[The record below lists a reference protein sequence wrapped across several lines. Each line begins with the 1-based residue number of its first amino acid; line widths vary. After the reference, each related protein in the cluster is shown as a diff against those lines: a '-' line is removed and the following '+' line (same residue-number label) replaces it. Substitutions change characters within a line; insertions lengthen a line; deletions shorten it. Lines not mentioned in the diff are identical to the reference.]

1 MYSYTM
7 YLFERNNGIR
17 PSSEFPSVFA
27 TCIEVHPRPKFVLLN
42 SRLGPISL
50 RGTEPMLIH
59 TCLQDTRDLFGT
71 IEGKTFQRIT
81 NLYIKCD
88 STYFSVVQLD
98 TYNFLMAGAPYF
110 YPTSTLTSPKP
121 LNAIEIRSL
130 LKETLNAI
138 STNIIKPEHIEEE
151 EEEDEETEDLQIHNP
166 VQITLKPHTLRAIIL
181 QAVGTDCPISFEP
194 IVELSAAV
202 TTCQHVF
209 RRDAI
214 ERWLLA
220 NTTCPVCREE
230 CEVC

>member
-1 MYSYTM
+1 M
-7 YLFERNNGIR
+7 YLFDRNNGIR

-50 RGTEPMLIH
+50 RGTEPILIH

-71 IEGKTFQRIT
+71 IEDKRFQRIT

-98 TYNFLMAGAPYF
+98 TYNFLMTGVPYF

-130 LKETLNAI
+130 LKATFNAI
-138 STNIIKPEHIEEE
+138 PTSILKPEQIH
-151 EEEDEETEDLQIHNP
+151 EEDEEEDNEDLQIHNP

-194 IVELSAAV
+194 IVEVSAAV

-209 RRDAI
+209 KRDAI
-214 ERWLLA
+214 ERWLIA
-220 NTTCPVCREE
+220 NTTCPVCRED
-230 CEVC
+230 CELC

>member
-1 MYSYTM
+1 M
-7 YLFERNNGIR
+7 YLFDRNNGIR

-50 RGTEPMLIH
+50 RGTEPILIH

-98 TYNFLMAGAPYF
+98 TYNFLMSGAPYF
-110 YPTSTLTSPKP
+110 YPTSTLISRKP

-130 LKETLNAI
+130 LKATFNAI
-138 STNIIKPEHIEEE
+138 PTSILKPEQIHEEDEE
-151 EEEDEETEDLQIHNP
+151 EEEDNEDLQIHNP

-194 IVELSAAV
+194 IVEVSAAV

-209 RRDAI
+209 KRDAI

-230 CEVC
+230 CELC

>member
-1 MYSYTM
+1 M
-7 YLFERNNGIR
+7 YLFDRNNGIR

-50 RGTEPMLIH
+50 RGTEPILIH

-98 TYNFLMAGAPYF
+98 TYNFLMTGVPYF

-130 LKETLNAI
+130 LKATFNAI
-138 STNIIKPEHIEEE
+138 PTSILKPEQIH
-151 EEEDEETEDLQIHNP
+151 EEDEEEDNEDLQIHNP

-194 IVELSAAV
+194 IVEVSAAV

-209 RRDAI
+209 KRDAI
-214 ERWLLA
+214 ERWLIA
-220 NTTCPVCREE
+220 NTTCPVCRED
-230 CEVC
+230 CELC

>member
-1 MYSYTM
+1 M
-7 YLFERNNGIR
+7 YLFDRNNGIR

-50 RGTEPMLIH
+50 RGTEPILIH

-98 TYNFLMAGAPYF
+98 TYNFMMSGAPYF
-110 YPTSTLTSPKP
+110 YPTSKLTSLKP
-121 LNAIEIRSL
+121 LGAIEIRSL
-130 LKETLNAI
+130 LKATFNAI
-138 STNIIKPEHIEEE
+138 PTSILKPEQIHEEDE
-151 EEEDEETEDLQIHNP
+151 EEEDNEDLQIHNP

-194 IVELSAAV
+194 IVEMSAAV

-209 RRDAI
+209 KRDAI

-220 NTTCPVCREE
+220 NTTCPVCRED
-230 CEVC
+230 CELC

>member
-1 MYSYTM
+1 M
-7 YLFERNNGIR
+7 
-17 PSSEFPSVFA
+17 PS
-27 TCIEVHPRPKFVLLN
+27 
-42 SRLGPISL
+42 
-50 RGTEPMLIH
+50 
-59 TCLQDTRDLFGT
+59 
-71 IEGKTFQRIT
+71 
-81 NLYIKCD
+81 
-88 STYFSVVQLD
+88 
-98 TYNFLMAGAPYF
+98 APYF

>member
-1 MYSYTM
+1 M
-7 YLFERNNGIR
+7 YLFDRNNGIR

-27 TCIEVHPRPKFVLLN
+27 TCIEVHPRPKFLLLN

-50 RGTEPMLIH
+50 RGTEPILIH
-59 TCLQDTRDLFGT
+59 TCLEDTRDLFGT

-98 TYNFLMAGAPYF
+98 TYNFLMSGAPYF
-110 YPTSTLTSPKP
+110 YPTSTLLSPKP
-121 LNAIEIRSL
+121 LGAIEIRSL
-130 LKETLNAI
+130 LKATFNAN
-138 STNIIKPEHIEEE
+138 STSILKPEQIHEDD
-151 EEEDEETEDLQIHNP
+151 EEEDDNNNEDLQIHTP

-194 IVELSAAV
+194 IVEISAAV

-209 RRDAI
+209 KRDAI

-230 CEVC
+230 CELC

>member
-1 MYSYTM
+1 M
-7 YLFERNNGIR
+7 YLFDRNNGIR

-27 TCIEVHPRPKFVLLN
+27 TCIEVHPRPKFLLLN

-50 RGTEPMLIH
+50 RGTEPILIH

-98 TYNFLMAGAPYF
+98 TYNFLMSGAPYF
-110 YPTSTLTSPKP
+110 YPTSTLLSQKP
-121 LNAIEIRSL
+121 LGAIEIRSL
-130 LKETLNAI
+130 LKATFNAI
-138 STNIIKPEHIEEE
+138 STSILKPEQIHEDD
-151 EEEDEETEDLQIHNP
+151 EEEDEDNNEDLQIHNP

-181 QAVGTDCPISFEP
+181 QSVGTDCPISFEP
-194 IVELSAAV
+194 IVEVSAAV

-209 RRDAI
+209 KRDAI

-220 NTTCPVCREE
+220 NTTCPVCRED
-230 CEVC
+230 CELC